1 MMLLYGLV
9 RCIASA
15 LRYKAKRAHDR
26 AKALYETLQ
35 TAFTSVETE
44 CKAEEVAL
52 GRPVDY
58 TSQLRLMKAF
68 EKSEDSRQRWVRSA
82 ERLAKREKLAERV
95 NGFQNARLP
104 YTFGLID
111 MTVVL
116 RAFEYFGLTP
126 ELTLGSFIET
136 VKVWFT

>member
-15 LRYKAKRAHDR
+15 LRYKAQRTHTR

-35 TAFTSVETE
+35 TAFNSVETE
-44 CKAEEVAL
+44 CKAEEVTL

-68 EKSEDSRQRWVRSA
+68 EQSEDSRQRWVRSA
-82 ERLAKREKLAERV
+82 ERLAKREKFAERV
-95 NGFQNARLP
+95 NEFQNARLP

-116 RAFEYFGLTP
+116 RAFE
-126 ELTLGSFIET
+126 TLGLSPEFSTSSLVET
-136 VKVWFT
+136 LKVWIG

>member
-1 MMLLYGLV
+1 MMLLYGVV

-15 LRYKAKRAHDR
+15 LRWKAQRAHNR
-26 AKALYETLQ
+26 AKAVYETLQ
-35 TAFTSVETE
+35 SAFNAVENE
-44 CKAEEVAL
+44 CKAEEVAI

-58 TSQLRLMKAF
+58 TSQLRLLKAF
-68 EKSEDSRQRWVRSA
+68 EKSEDSRRRWVRSTGV
-82 ERLAKREKLAERV
+82 LAKREKLAERV

-111 MTVVL
+111 MTVVS

-126 ELTLGSFIET
+126 EFPISSLIEA
-136 VKVWFT
+136 VKVWVG

>member
-15 LRYKAKRAHDR
+15 LRYKAQRAHDR
-26 AKALYETLQ
+26 AKALYETVK
-35 TAFTSVETE
+35 TAFTSIETE

-82 ERLAKREKLAERV
+82 DKLAKREKLAERV

-126 ELTLGSFIET
+126 ELTLASLIET